1 MDSEPYFRYREAWQ
15 RRWREADKK
24 QEERVQV
31 ARQVSETCAR
41 LLVEHHGARRVYL
54 FGSLVGS
61 RSIHERSDIDLAV
74 EGLGP
79 GRAYWRALTELWACL
94 PPGIELDLVPL
105 EDADPELVERI
116 LKEGELLYDDQGLH
130 QPARRH
136 PPRT

>member
-1 MDSEPYFRYREAWQ
+1 MDPALYRRYREAWL

-31 ARQVSETCAR
+31 ARHASETCAR
-41 LLVEHHGARRVYL
+41 LLVERYGARRVYL

-61 RSIHERSDIDLAV
+61 RTIHDRSDIDLAV

-79 GRAYWRALTELWACL
+79 GRAYWRALAELWASL

-105 EDADPELVERI
+105 EDADPGLVEHI
-116 LKEGELLYDDQGLH
+116 FTEGKLLYDDQGLH
-130 QPARRH
+130 QPAR
-136 PPRT
+136 